1 MTKIMPLSS
10 KKNLQL
16 KTKIKVNNVE
26 IGGDKLTIIA
36 GPCSVESKEQIFD
49 IAEYVKGKGAAILRG
64 GAFKPRTSPY
74 SFRGLGKV
82 ALEYLLEA
90 KKRTGLP
97 VVTEVMNTHELEYM
111 YDYIDIFQVGS
122 RNMYN
127 YDLLEV
133 LGAQKKPVLLKR
145 GLSATIEEFLM
156 AAEYILLKGN
166 SNIMLCE
173 RGIRTFE
180 TSTRNTLDINC
191 IPVLKERTHLPIIVD
206 PSHAAGNKNYVIP
219 LALAA
224 IAAGAD
230 GIMVEVHNNP
240 RNALSDGEQ
249 SLDYEMYESLVFEI
263 NRTFKNITI

>member
-1 MTKIMPLSS
+1 
-10 KKNLQL
+10 
-16 KTKIKVNNVE
+16 
-26 IGGDKLTIIA
+26 
-36 GPCSVESKEQIFD
+36 
-49 IAEYVKGKGAAILRG
+49 
-64 GAFKPRTSPY
+64 
-74 SFRGLGKV
+74 
-82 ALEYLLEA
+82 
-90 KKRTGLP
+90 
-97 VVTEVMNTHELEYM
+97 
-111 YDYIDIFQVGS
+111 
-122 RNMYN
+122 
-127 YDLLEV
+127 
-133 LGAQKKPVLLKR
+133 
-145 GLSATIEEFLM
+145 
-156 AAEYILLKGN
+156 
-166 SNIMLCE
+166 MLCE

-191 IPVLKERTHLPIIVD
+191 IPVLKEKTHLPIIVD

>member
-1 MTKIMPLSS
+1 MTKIIPLSS

-26 IGGDKLTIIA
+26 IGGDKLIIIA
-36 GPCSVESKEQIFD
+36 GPCSVESREQILD

-74 SFRGLGKV
+74 SFRGLGRV

-90 KKRTGLP
+90 KKRTGLS
-97 VVTEVMNTHELEYM
+97 VITEIMSIHELEYM
-111 YDYIDIFQVGS
+111 YDYVDIFQVGS

-145 GLSATIEEFLM
+145 GLSATVEEFLM
-156 AAEYILLKGN
+156 AAEYVLLKGN
-166 SNIMLCE
+166 SNVILCE

-191 IPVLKERTHLPIIVD
+191 IPVLKEKTHLPIFVD
-206 PSHAAGNKNYVIP
+206 PSHAAGNKHYVLP

-240 RNALSDGEQ
+240 GKALSDGEQ
-249 SLDYEMYESLVFEI
+249 SLDYKMYERLVFEI
-263 NRTFKNITI
+263 SKTFKNITI

>member
-1 MTKIMPLSS
+1 
-10 KKNLQL
+10 
-16 KTKIKVNNVE
+16 
-26 IGGDKLTIIA
+26 
-36 GPCSVESKEQIFD
+36 
-49 IAEYVKGKGAAILRG
+49 
-64 GAFKPRTSPY
+64 
-74 SFRGLGKV
+74 
-82 ALEYLLEA
+82 
-90 KKRTGLP
+90 
-97 VVTEVMNTHELEYM
+97 MNTHELEYM

-191 IPVLKERTHLPIIVD
+191 IPVLKEKTHLPIIVD

-230 GIMVEVHNNP
+230 GIMIEVHNNP